1 MHFACVDATSV
12 EESMGSRR
20 YNENEEPSKNAL
32 SSTPNFGQPSRDCP
46 TQVGYG
52 YGRTTTPPT
61 LTTANGFAA
70 KKKSSQCLH
79 PKRET

>member
-1 MHFACVDATSV
+1 
-12 EESMGSRR
+12 MGSRR

-46 TQVGYG
+46 TQLGNG
-52 YGRTTTPPT
+52 YGRTTTLPYIIP
-61 LTTANGFAA
+61 ANSFAT
-70 KKKSSQCLH
+70 KKSRLSVLH